1 MFAHLKRVREMEFDR
16 ESNSGSSDP
25 SPSSKGASNPLKIPG
40 FTRADELLDEKE
52 RLIAE
57 ISTPL
62 SLPKSPRSTTKT
74 NKEIKLLPMQP
85 IAEKGEVNP
94 ETEVPKPE

>member
-16 ESNSGSSDP
+16 ESNSGSSEASP
-25 SPSSKGASNPLKIPG
+25 SPKGASNPLKIPG
-40 FTRADELLDEKE
+40 FTRADELQDEKE

-62 SLPKSPRSTTKT
+62 SLPKSPRSATKT

-85 IAEKGEVNP
+85 IKEKTDDNP